1 MTRLVLMAAALT
13 VAATATVAV
22 AGISETVPTNL
33 KIRNNPPAFHGK
45 VKTDVPACE
54 EDRRVKLF
62 RAQFGKGT
70 APRELVGRT
79 DSNAKGKWYVPAQP
93 LLDGD
98 YFAKAKQHIV
108 SVDGVLVRCEPDF
121 SSTIRVG
128 GGGPD

>member
-1 MTRLVLMAAALT
+1 MVQLVPVALVAAL
-13 VAATATVAV
+13 AATAAIAF
-22 AGISETVPTNL
+22 AGVSETVPTNL
-33 KIRNNPPAFHGK
+33 KIRNSAPAFHGK
-45 VKTDVPACE
+45 VKTDVPDCE
-54 EDRRVKLF
+54 SDRRVKLF

-79 DSNAKGKWYVPAQP
+79 NSNRKGKWYVPAEP

-108 SVDGVLVRCEPDF
+108 NIDGVLVRCEPDF
-121 SSTIRVG
+121 SSTVRVG

>member
-1 MTRLVLMAAALT
+1 MTRLVLVAAALT
-13 VAATATVAV
+13 VVATATVAV
-22 AGISETVPTNL
+22 AGISENVPTNL
-33 KIRNNPPAFHGK
+33 TIRNTPPPFHGK

-54 EDRRVKLF
+54 SDRRVKLF
-62 RAQFGKGT
+62 RTALGKGT

-79 DSNAKGKWYVPAQP
+79 NSNAKGKWYVPAQP

-108 SVDGVLVRCEPDF
+108 NIDGVLVRCEPDF
-121 SSTIRVG
+121 SGTVRVG